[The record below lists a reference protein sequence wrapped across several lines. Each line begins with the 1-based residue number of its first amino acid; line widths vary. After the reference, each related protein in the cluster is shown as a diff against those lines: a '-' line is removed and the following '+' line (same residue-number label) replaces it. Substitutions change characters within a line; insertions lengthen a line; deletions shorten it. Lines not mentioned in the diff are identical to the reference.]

1 VRFSSCLRPV
11 PSRLVFVLV
20 LVLARKASLPRVV
33 DRANERRGPEH
44 HLYTLVAA
52 HLRAHPATEAS
63 PLRLRIAGMAA
74 PEKLVPPAVPRGWKV
89 GSILPLHSPAMS
101 GGGVSENFL
110 KEMMQEMQGQ
120 QGMVDGNGGGGGG
133 GGGSGAEGKRKKEKK
148 KGKV

>member
-1 VRFSSCLRPV
+1 MP
-11 PSRLVFVLV
+11 
-20 LVLARKASLPRVV
+20 
-33 DRANERRGPEH
+33 
-44 HLYTLVAA
+44 
-52 HLRAHPATEAS
+52 
-63 PLRLRIAGMAA
+63 A

-148 KGKV
+148 KGEA

>member
-1 VRFSSCLRPV
+1 
-11 PSRLVFVLV
+11 
-20 LVLARKASLPRVV
+20 
-33 DRANERRGPEH
+33 
-44 HLYTLVAA
+44 
-52 HLRAHPATEAS
+52 
-63 PLRLRIAGMAA
+63 M
-74 PEKLVPPAVPRGWKV
+74 PRGWKV

-148 KGKV
+148 KGEA